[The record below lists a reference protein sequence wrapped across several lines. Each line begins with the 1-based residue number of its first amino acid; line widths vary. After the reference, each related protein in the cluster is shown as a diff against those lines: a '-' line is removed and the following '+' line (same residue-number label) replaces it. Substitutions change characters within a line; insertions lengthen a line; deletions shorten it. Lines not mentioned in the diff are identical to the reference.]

1 MKAFSTISHNNLIVI
16 ISSEQWQ
23 KRPIMKNMHL
33 EQTAIRSDKDIF
45 TSGFEICQTQK
56 WCRAKLC
63 VVS

>member
-1 MKAFSTISHNNLIVI
+1 MAK
-16 ISSEQWQ
+16 

-33 EQTAIRSDKDIF
+33 EQTVAIKSDKEIF